1 MKPPVRAIA
10 DAAENADLVV
20 VGSRGLGSFSGA
32 ALGSLSH
39 RVIGETPKPVL
50 VVH

>member
-1 MKPPVRAIA
+1 M
-10 DAAENADLVV
+10 
-20 VGSRGLGSFSGA
+20 GSRGLGAFSGA

-39 RVIGETPKPVL
+39 RVIGETDKPVL